1 MLLWLPSIVMIQK
14 MLTSRIQKFFEPSLP
29 LVACEINRR
38 AIALVRL
45 DSRNP
50 ALVDRFAVTPL
61 AEGLVSPSLIRP
73 NITALP
79 DFVAALKSAFTRA
92 EIKTA
97 RISLAL
103 PDASAKVSLHPL
115 DTLPGNENEKQQL
128 LRWKLKK
135 TVPYNIDEAHVASL
149 DHKLPN
155 EKHLVLTVC
164 IHKEVLAQ
172 YEEAFQKLGI
182 HAGYICLSSFAT
194 FELLSKL
201 EPDLGQR
208 SVLLLR
214 VRPSGVSSLIAQE
227 GRVVF
232 FRQTGVGEDST
243 VTAPPAVGL
252 PDLFDEIHPCV
263 TYYQDKLSSQPLDKI
278 YVACPQDPPAAVLSS
293 LSERFRSPVVNLDP
307 LRFFQSPNAAALR
320 SCKNVLMPSL
330 GLAAGRF

>member
-1 MLLWLPSIVMIQK
+1 MIQK
-14 MLTSRIQKFFEPSLP
+14 SLTSRIQKFFEPGLP
-29 LVACEINRR
+29 AVACEINRR
-38 AIALVRL
+38 TIAIVRL

-61 AEGLVSPSLIRP
+61 PEGLVSPSLVRP
-73 NITALP
+73 NIASIP
-79 DFVAALKSAFTRA
+79 DFIAELKSAFAKA
-92 EIKTA
+92 EIRTA

-135 TVPYNIDEAHVASL
+135 TVPFSIDEAQVTSL
-149 DHKLPN
+149 DYKLPN
-155 EKHLVLTVC
+155 GKHLVLTVC
-164 IHKEVLAQ
+164 IHREVLAQ

-194 FELLSKL
+194 FELLSRLDADL
-201 EPDLGQR
+201 EQR

-227 GRVVF
+227 GRVVL
-232 FRQTGVGEDST
+232 FRQTAVEEEIT
-243 VTAPPAVGL
+243 VTAASTAGL

-278 YVACPQDPPAAVLSS
+278 YVACAQDPPAALLSS

-307 LRFFQSPNAAALR
+307 LRFFQMPNAAALR
-320 SCKNVLMPSL
+320 NAKNALMPAL

>member
-1 MLLWLPSIVMIQK
+1 MIQK
-14 MLTSRIQKFFEPSLP
+14 SLTSRIQKFFEPSLP

-38 AIALVRL
+38 AIAIVRL

-50 ALVDRFAVTPL
+50 ALVDRFSVTPL
-61 AEGLVSPSLIRP
+61 GEGLVSPSLIRP
-73 NITALP
+73 NIADLP
-79 DFVAALKSAFTRA
+79 EFVAALKSAFAKA
-92 EIKTA
+92 EIKTT

-115 DTLPGNENEKQQL
+115 ETLPANENEKQQL

-135 TVPYNIDEAHVASL
+135 TVPFNIDEAHVTSL

-155 EKHLVLTVC
+155 GKHLVLTVC

-214 VRPSGVSSLIAQE
+214 VRSSGVSSLIVQE
-227 GRVVF
+227 GRVVL
-232 FRQTGVGEDST
+232 FRQTDVGDE
-243 VTAPPAVGL
+243 APVSPAVGL

-293 LSERFRSPVVNLDP
+293 LSERFRSPVMNLDP

-320 SCKNVLMPSL
+320 NFKNMLMPSL

>member
-1 MLLWLPSIVMIQK
+1 MFQK
-14 MLTSRIQKFFEPSLP
+14 SLTSTIQKFFEPSLP
-29 LVACEINRR
+29 LVTCEINRR
-38 AIALVRL
+38 TIALVRL

-50 ALVDRFAVTPL
+50 ALVDRLAVTPL
-61 AEGLVSPSLIRP
+61 PEGLVSPSLIRP
-73 NITALP
+73 NIADLP
-79 DFVAALKSAFTRA
+79 NFVAALKSAFAKA

-97 RISLAL
+97 RVSLAL

-128 LRWKLKK
+128 LRWKLRK
-135 TVPYNIDEAHVASL
+135 TVPFNIDEAHVASL
-149 DHKLPN
+149 DYKLPN
-155 EKHLVLTVC
+155 GKHLVLTVC

-232 FRQTGVGEDST
+232 FRQTDIDEEASVAALATSR
-243 VTAPPAVGL
+243 AAGL

-263 TYYQDKLSSQPLDKI
+263 TYYEDKLSSQPLDKI

-293 LSERFRSPVVNLDP
+293 LSERFRSPVLNLDP

-320 SCKNVLMPSL
+320 SFKNALMPSL

>member
-1 MLLWLPSIVMIQK
+1 
-14 MLTSRIQKFFEPSLP
+14 MLTSRVQKFFEPSLP
-29 LVACEINRR
+29 LVACEINSRS
-38 AIALVRL
+38 IALVRL

-61 AEGLVSPSLIRP
+61 AEGLVCPSLVRP
-73 NITALP
+73 NITDLP
-79 DFVAALKSAFTRA
+79 EFLAVLKSAFVKA

-103 PDASAKVSLHPL
+103 PDASAKVSLHSM
-115 DTLPGNENEKQQL
+115 DTLPSNENEKQQL

-135 TVPYNIDEAHVASL
+135 TVPFNVEEARMASL
-149 DHKLPN
+149 DHKLASG
-155 EKHLVLTVC
+155 KHLVLTVC
-164 IHKEVLAQ
+164 IHREVLAQ

-182 HAGYICLSSFAT
+182 HAGYVCLSSFAV
-194 FELLSKL
+194 FELLARL

-214 VRPSGVSSLIAQE
+214 VRQSGVSSLIAQE

-232 FRQTGVGEDST
+232 FRQTGIGEGPADA
-243 VTAPPAVGL
+243 VLAAGAPGL
-252 PDLFDEIHPCV
+252 PDLVDEIHPCV

-278 YVACPQDPPAAVLSS
+278 YVACPQDPPPAMLSS
-293 LSERFRSPVVNLDP
+293 LSERFGSPVLNLDP

-320 SCKNVLMPSL
+320 TFKSALMPSL

>member
-1 MLLWLPSIVMIQK
+1 MLQK
-14 MLTSRIQKFFEPSLP
+14 TLTSRIQKFFAPSLP
-29 LVACEINRR
+29 VVACEINRR
-38 AIALVRL
+38 TIAIVRL

-50 ALVDRFAVTPL
+50 ALVDRFGVTSLP
-61 AEGLVSPSLIRP
+61 EGLVSPSLIRP
-73 NITALP
+73 NIADMP
-79 DFVAALKSAFTRA
+79 EFVATLKSAFAKA
-92 EIKTA
+92 EIKTT
-97 RISLAL
+97 RISVAL
-103 PDASAKVSLHPL
+103 PDASGKVSLHPL
-115 DTLPGNENEKQQL
+115 DTLPANENEKQQL

-135 TVPYNIDEAHVASL
+135 TVPFNVDEAHVASL

-155 EKHLVLTVC
+155 GKHLVLTVC

-172 YEEAFQKLGI
+172 YEEAFQRLGI

-194 FELLSKL
+194 FELLAKV

-214 VRPSGVSSLIAQE
+214 VRPSGVSSLIVQG
-227 GRVVF
+227 GRVVL
-232 FRQTGVGEDST
+232 FRQAGVEEEATG
-243 VTAPPAVGL
+243 AVPDGL

-278 YVACPQDPPAAVLSS
+278 YVACPQDPPATVLSS

-307 LRFFQSPNAAALR
+307 LRFFQSSNAAALR
-320 SCKNVLMPSL
+320 TLKNSLMPSL

>member
-1 MLLWLPSIVMIQK
+1 MIQK
-14 MLTSRIQKFFEPSLP
+14 TLTSRVQKFFEPSLP

-61 AEGLVSPSLIRP
+61 PEGLVSPSLIRP

-79 DFVAALKSAFTRA
+79 DFVAALKSAFAKA

-103 PDASAKVSLHPL
+103 PDASAKVSLHSL

-135 TVPYNIDEAHVASL
+135 TVPFNIDEAHVTSL

-155 EKHLVLTVC
+155 GKHLVLTVC

-194 FELLSKL
+194 FELLSRL

-214 VRPSGVSSLIAQE
+214 VRPSGVSSLIVQE
-227 GRVVF
+227 GRVVL
-232 FRQTGVGEDST
+232 FRQTDVSEET
-243 VTAPPAVGL
+243 PATGAESVGL

-263 TYYQDKLSSQPLDKI
+263 TYYQDKLSSQLLDKI

-320 SCKNVLMPSL
+320 NFKNALMPSL

>member
-1 MLLWLPSIVMIQK
+1 MFQK
-14 MLTSRIQKFFEPSLP
+14 SLTSTIQKFFEPSLP

-38 AIALVRL
+38 TIALVRL

-50 ALVDRFAVTPL
+50 ALVDRLAVTPL
-61 AEGLVSPSLIRP
+61 PEGLVSPSLIRP
-73 NITALP
+73 NIADLP
-79 DFVAALKSAFTRA
+79 DFVAALKSAFAKA

-97 RISLAL
+97 RVSLAL

-135 TVPYNIDEAHVASL
+135 TVPFNIDEAHVASL
-149 DHKLPN
+149 DYKLPN
-155 EKHLVLTVC
+155 GKHLVLTVC

-232 FRQTGVGEDST
+232 FRQTDIDEEASVAALATSR
-243 VTAPPAVGL
+243 AAGL

-263 TYYQDKLSSQPLDKI
+263 TYYEDKLSSQPLDKI

-307 LRFFQSPNAAALR
+307 LHFFQSSNTAALR
-320 SCKNVLMPSL
+320 SSKNALMPSL

>member
-1 MLLWLPSIVMIQK
+1 MIQK
-14 MLTSRIQKFFEPSLP
+14 SLTSRIQKFFEPSLP

-38 AIALVRL
+38 AVAIVRL

-50 ALVDRFAVTPL
+50 ALVDRFSVTPL

-73 NITALP
+73 NIADLP
-79 DFVAALKSAFTRA
+79 EFVAALKSAFAKA

-135 TVPYNIDEAHVASL
+135 TVPFNIDEAHVSSL

-155 EKHLVLTVC
+155 GKHLVLTVC
-164 IHKEVLAQ
+164 IHREVLAQ

-201 EPDLGQR
+201 ESDLGQR

-214 VRPSGVSSLIAQE
+214 VLPSGVSSLIVQE
-227 GRVVF
+227 GRVVL
-232 FRQTGVGEDST
+232 FRQTDVGEE
-243 VTAPPAVGL
+243 APLSPAVGL
-252 PDLFDEIHPCV
+252 PNLFDEIHPCV
-263 TYYQDKLSSQPLDKI
+263 TYYQDKLSAQPLDKI

-307 LRFFQSPNAAALR
+307 LRFFQSPNPAALR
-320 SCKNVLMPSL
+320 NFKNMLMPSL

>member
-1 MLLWLPSIVMIQK
+1 MIQK
-14 MLTSRIQKFFEPSLP
+14 TLTSRIQKVFEPNLP

-50 ALVDRFAVTPL
+50 ALVDRFSVTPL
-61 AEGLVSPSLIRP
+61 AEGLVVPSLIRP

-79 DFVAALKSAFTRA
+79 DFVTELKSAFAKA
-92 EIKTA
+92 EIKTS

-135 TVPYNIDEAHVASL
+135 TVPFSIDEAHVTSL

-155 EKHLVLTVC
+155 GKHLVLTVC

-182 HAGYICLSSFAT
+182 HAGYVCLSSFAT

-214 VRPSGVSSLIAQE
+214 VRSSGVSSLIVQE
-227 GRVVF
+227 GRVVL
-232 FRQTGVGEDST
+232 FRQTDVGEE
-243 VTAPPAVGL
+243 APFSPAV

-320 SCKNVLMPSL
+320 NFKNMLMPSL

>member
-1 MLLWLPSIVMIQK
+1 MWKFRMIQK
-14 MLTSRIQKFFEPSLP
+14 TLTFRIQKFFEPSLP

-50 ALVDRFAVTPL
+50 ALVDRFSVTPL
-61 AEGLVSPSLIRP
+61 AEGLVAPSLIRP

-79 DFVAALKSAFTRA
+79 DFVTELKSAFAKA
-92 EIKTA
+92 EIKTS

-115 DTLPGNENEKQQL
+115 DTLPGKEHEKQQL

-135 TVPYNIDEAHVASL
+135 TVPFNIDDAHVTSL

-155 EKHLVLTVC
+155 GKHLVLTVC

-214 VRPSGVSSLIAQE
+214 VRSSGVSSLIVQE
-227 GRVVF
+227 GRVVL
-232 FRQTGVGEDST
+232 FRQTDVGEE
-243 VTAPPAVGL
+243 APISPAVGV

-263 TYYQDKLSSQPLDKI
+263 TYYQDKLSPQPLDKI

-293 LSERFRSPVVNLDP
+293 LSERFRSPVMNLDP

-320 SCKNVLMPSL
+320 NFKNMLMPSL

>member
-1 MLLWLPSIVMIQK
+1 MIQK
-14 MLTSRIQKFFEPSLP
+14 SLASRIQKFFEPSLP
-29 LVACEINRR
+29 VVACEINRR
-38 AIALVRL
+38 AIAVVRL

-61 AEGLVSPSLIRP
+61 PEGLVSPSLIRP
-73 NITALP
+73 NIASVA
-79 DFVAALKSAFTRA
+79 DFVTELKAAFAKA

-135 TVPYNIDEAHVASL
+135 TVPFNIDEAHVTSL
-149 DHKLPN
+149 DHKLPSG
-155 EKHLVLTVC
+155 KHLVLTVC

-172 YEEAFQKLGI
+172 YEEVFQKLGI

-214 VRPSGVSSLIAQE
+214 VRSSGVSSLIAQE
-227 GRVVF
+227 GRVVL
-232 FRQTGVGEDST
+232 FRQTGVEEEA
-243 VTAPPAVGL
+243 TATTAAGTVGL

-263 TYYQDKLSSQPLDKI
+263 TYYQDKLSTQPLDKI
-278 YVACPQDPPAAVLSS
+278 YVACAQDPPAALLSS

-307 LRFFQSPNAAALR
+307 LRFFQSPNAVALR
-320 SCKNVLMPSL
+320 NLKNMLMPSL

>member
-1 MLLWLPSIVMIQK
+1 MIQK
-14 MLTSRIQKFFEPSLP
+14 TLTSRIQKFFEPSLP

-50 ALVDRFAVTPL
+50 TLVDRFSVTPL
-61 AEGLVSPSLIRP
+61 AEGLVAPSLIRP
-73 NITALP
+73 NIIALP
-79 DFVAALKSAFTRA
+79 DFVAELKSAFTKA
-92 EIKTA
+92 EIKTS

-135 TVPYNIDEAHVASL
+135 TVPFNIDEAHVTSL

-155 EKHLVLTVC
+155 GKHLVLTVC
-164 IHKEVLAQ
+164 IHREVLAQ

-214 VRPSGVSSLIAQE
+214 VRPSGVSSLIVQE
-227 GRVVF
+227 GRVVL
-232 FRQTGVGEDST
+232 FRQADVGDE
-243 VTAPPAVGL
+243 APVSAAVGL

-293 LSERFRSPVVNLDP
+293 LSERFRSPVMNLDP
-307 LRFFQSPNAAALR
+307 LRFFQSPNAVALR
-320 SCKNVLMPSL
+320 NFKNMLMPSL

>member
-1 MLLWLPSIVMIQK
+1 MPLWLVSIVMIQK
-14 MLTSRIQKFFEPSLP
+14 TLTSRIQKFFEPSLP
-29 LVACEINRR
+29 GVACEINRR
-38 AIALVRL
+38 TIAIVRL

-50 ALVDRFAVTPL
+50 ALVDRFAVTSLP
-61 AEGLVSPSLIRP
+61 EGLVSPSLIRP
-73 NITALP
+73 NIADMP
-79 DFVAALKSAFTRA
+79 EFVAALKSAFAKA

-97 RISLAL
+97 RISVAL
-103 PDASAKVSLHPL
+103 PDASGKVSLHPL
-115 DTLPGNENEKQQL
+115 DTLPANENEKQQL

-135 TVPYNIDEAHVASL
+135 TVPFNIDEAHIAAL

-155 EKHLVLTVC
+155 GKHIVLTVC
-164 IHKEVLAQ
+164 IHKDVLSQ
-172 YEEAFQKLGI
+172 YEEAFQRLGI
-182 HAGYICLSSFAT
+182 HAGYVCLSSFAT
-194 FELLSKL
+194 FELLAKL

-227 GRVVF
+227 GRVVL
-232 FRQTGVGEDST
+232 FRQAGVEEE
-243 VTAPPAVGL
+243 APGAAHDGL

-307 LRFFQSPNAAALR
+307 LRFFQSSNAAALR
-320 SCKNVLMPSL
+320 TLKNALMPSL

>member
-1 MLLWLPSIVMIQK
+1 MIQK
-14 MLTSRIQKFFEPSLP
+14 TLTSRIQKFFEPSLP

-45 DSRNP
+45 DSRNS
-50 ALVDRFAVTPL
+50 ALVDRFSVTLL
-61 AEGLVSPSLIRP
+61 AEGLVAPSLIRP
-73 NITALP
+73 NITSLP
-79 DFVAALKSAFTRA
+79 DFVTELKSAFAKA
-92 EIKTA
+92 EIKTS

-135 TVPYNIDEAHVASL
+135 TVPFNIDDAHVTSL

-155 EKHLVLTVC
+155 GKHLVLTVC

-182 HAGYICLSSFAT
+182 HAGYVCLSSFAT

-208 SVLLLR
+208 SILLLR
-214 VRPSGVSSLIAQE
+214 VRSSGVSSLIVQE
-227 GRVVF
+227 GRVVL
-232 FRQTGVGEDST
+232 FRQTDVGDEAPVSPLVGV
-243 VTAPPAVGL
+243 

-320 SCKNVLMPSL
+320 NFKNMLMPSL

>member
-1 MLLWLPSIVMIQK
+1 ML
-14 MLTSRIQKFFEPSLP
+14 SRKLKTHINRFFEPSLP
-29 LVACEINRR
+29 TVACEINHRT
-38 AIALVRL
+38 IALVRL

-50 ALVDRFAVTPL
+50 SLVDRFAVAPL
-61 AEGLVSPSLIRP
+61 PEGLVSPSLVRP
-73 NITALP
+73 NIAALP
-79 DFVAALKSAFTRA
+79 DFIAALKSALAKA

-115 DTLPGNENEKQQL
+115 DTLPGNDHEKQQL

-135 TVPYNIDEAHVASL
+135 TVPFNIEEAHVALL
-149 DHKLPN
+149 DYKFAN
-155 EKHLVLTVC
+155 GKHLVLTVC
-164 IHKEVLAQ
+164 IHQEVLAQ

-182 HAGYICLSSFAT
+182 HPGYICLSSFAA
-194 FELLSKL
+194 FELLSRL

-214 VRPSGVSSLIAQE
+214 ARASGVSSLIAQE

-232 FRQTGVGEDST
+232 FRQTELDDGASETSMGAASE
-243 VTAPPAVGL
+243 TASL

-278 YVACPQDPPAAVLSS
+278 YVACAQDPPQALLSS
-293 LSERFRSPVVNLDP
+293 LSDRFRSPVLNLDP
-307 LRFFQSPNAAALR
+307 LRVFQSPNAAALR
-320 SCKNVLMPSL
+320 SFKNALMPSL

>member
-1 MLLWLPSIVMIQK
+1 MIQK
-14 MLTSRIQKFFEPSLP
+14 TLTSRIQKVFEPNLP

-50 ALVDRFAVTPL
+50 ALVDRLSVTPL
-61 AEGLVSPSLIRP
+61 AEGLVVPSLIRP

-79 DFVAALKSAFTRA
+79 DFVTELKSAFAKA
-92 EIKTA
+92 EIKTS

-135 TVPYNIDEAHVASL
+135 TVPFSIDEAHVTSL

-155 EKHLVLTVC
+155 GKHLVLTVC

-182 HAGYICLSSFAT
+182 HAGYVCLSSFAT

-214 VRPSGVSSLIAQE
+214 VRSSGVSSLIVQE
-227 GRVVF
+227 GRVVL
-232 FRQTGVGEDST
+232 FRQTDVGEE
-243 VTAPPAVGL
+243 APFSPAV

-320 SCKNVLMPSL
+320 NFKNMLMPSL

>member
-1 MLLWLPSIVMIQK
+1 MIQK
-14 MLTSRIQKFFEPSLP
+14 SLTSRIQKFFQPSLP

-38 AIALVRL
+38 TIAVVRL

-50 ALVDRFAVTPL
+50 ALVDRFAVIPL
-61 AEGLVSPSLIRP
+61 PEGLVLPSLTRP
-73 NITALP
+73 NIAAVP
-79 DFVAALKSAFTRA
+79 DFVAALKAALAKA

-97 RISLAL
+97 RVSLAL

-115 DTLPGNENEKQQL
+115 DTLPGNENEKEQL

-135 TVPYNIDEAHVASL
+135 TLPFNIDESHVASL
-149 DHKLPN
+149 DHKFPN
-155 EKHLVLTVC
+155 GKHLVLTVC

-172 YEEAFQKLGI
+172 YEEVFQKLGI
-182 HAGYICLSSFAT
+182 HAGYICLSSFAA
-194 FELLSKL
+194 FELLARL

-214 VRPSGVSSLIAQE
+214 VRPSGVSSIIAQE

-232 FRQTGVGEDST
+232 FRQTDVGDEVT
-243 VTAPPAVGL
+243 VAAPAALGW

-263 TYYQDKLSSQPLDKI
+263 TYYQDKLSSKPLDKI
-278 YVACPQDPPAAVLSS
+278 YVACPQDPPTAVLSS
-293 LSERFRSPVVNLDP
+293 LSERLRSPVVNLDP
-307 LRFFQSPNAAALR
+307 LSFFQSPNAGALR
-320 SCKNVLMPSL
+320 NSKSALMPSL

>member
-1 MLLWLPSIVMIQK
+1 MIQK
-14 MLTSRIQKFFEPSLP
+14 SLTARIQKFFEPSLP
-29 LVACEINRR
+29 VVACEINRR
-38 AIALVRL
+38 TIAIVRL

-50 ALVDRFAVTPL
+50 ALVERFAVTSLP
-61 AEGLVSPSLIRP
+61 AGLVSPSLIRP
-73 NITALP
+73 NIASVP
-79 DFVAALKSAFTRA
+79 DFVAELKSAFAKA
-92 EIKTA
+92 EIKTSK
-97 RISLAL
+97 ISLAL

-135 TVPYNIDEAHVASL
+135 TVPFNIDEAHVTSL

-155 EKHLVLTVC
+155 GKHLVLTVC

-182 HAGYICLSSFAT
+182 HAGYICLASFAT

-214 VRPSGVSSLIAQE
+214 VRSSGVSSLIVQE
-227 GRVVF
+227 GRVVL
-232 FRQTGVGEDST
+232 FRQSDVGED
-243 VTAPPAVGL
+243 APVSPAVGT

-278 YVACPQDPPAAVLSS
+278 YVACPQDPPAAMLSS
-293 LSERFRSPVVNLDP
+293 LSERFRSPVVSLDP
-307 LRFFQSPNAAALR
+307 LRFFQAPNATALR
-320 SCKNVLMPSL
+320 SYKNMLMPSL